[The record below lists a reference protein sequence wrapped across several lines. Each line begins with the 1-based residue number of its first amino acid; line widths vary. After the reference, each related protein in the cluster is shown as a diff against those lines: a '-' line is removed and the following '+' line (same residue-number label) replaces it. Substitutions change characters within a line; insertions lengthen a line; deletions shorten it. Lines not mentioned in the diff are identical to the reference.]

1 MGGEPLPKHKEIFMH
16 CESCINYAFDEE
28 LEEYICMAAMDEDE
42 FVSLLSRDYKDC
54 PYYRNDDEYEVVRK
68 QI

>member
-1 MGGEPLPKHKEIFMH
+1 MH
-16 CESCINYAFDEE
+16 CENCINYAYDEDYE
-28 LEEYICMAAMDEDE
+28 GYVCMAGMDEDE
-42 FVSLLSRDYKDC
+42 FVSLMSRDYKEC

>member
-1 MGGEPLPKHKEIFMH
+1 MH

-42 FVSLLSRDYKDC
+42 FVSLLSRDFKDC